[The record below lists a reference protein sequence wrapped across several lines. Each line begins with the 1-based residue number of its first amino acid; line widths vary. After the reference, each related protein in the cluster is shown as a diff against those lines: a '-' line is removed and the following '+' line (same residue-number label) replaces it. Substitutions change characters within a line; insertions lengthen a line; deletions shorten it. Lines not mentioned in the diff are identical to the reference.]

1 MNLPTSNVSEVHKKF
16 ILSHAH
22 HILIAIILMFVAAAV
37 LLGEALDMY
46 DKLWWWDDMLHG
58 LSGLIFGLVGLFIM
72 FALNQ
77 RTDIRVN
84 AAFVAVFVICFALAM
99 GVLWE
104 IYEFALDVFFQ
115 TTMQQW
121 NMGSQAIVMGKEY
134 QGMGLRDTMS
144 DLILA
149 TIGAL
154 VAGAVSFVAY
164 SHKLSAVRHVM
175 RKSFP
180 RIK

>member
-1 MNLPTSNVSEVHKKF
+1 MNPSTSKVSTPPKKF

-22 HILIAIILMFVAAAV
+22 HIMLAIIFMFVAAAV
-37 LLGEALDMY
+37 LLGETLNMY
-46 DKLWWWDDMLHG
+46 DTLWWWDDMLHG

-72 FALNQ
+72 FALNN
-77 RTDIRVN
+77 RTDMRVN
-84 AAFVAVFVICFALAM
+84 AAFVTVFVVCFALAM

-104 IYEFALDVFFQ
+104 IYEFGLDVFFQ

-121 NMGSQAIVMGKEY
+121 NMGSQAIVMGNDY

-154 VAGAVSFVAY
+154 VAGAVSYVAY
-164 SHKLSAVRHVM
+164 SHKLGAIRQVM

-180 RIK
+180 HMK